1 MTIEN
6 NISNSPFQDLL
17 IVDIG
22 GTVSTGFAGK
32 LFADYGARVVNL
44 EPHEG
49 FATRKIKPYLQNGN
63 SAMHGYLHAN
73 KESVLVKDSLL
84 KHPAILKAD
93 LVLIDPSTLPDSIS
107 LNDFDVNVC
116 VVSWFG
122 LDGPYSK
129 YEGSNE
135 AIFALTGIMGMLG
148 ESDGP
153 PIIPTGFH
161 PQILGGLSAFN
172 GALGYL
178 FGQKEN
184 SQSATE
190 QKKFRIDASIFEANM
205 CLTDLGALSSYNGEP
220 PHERLGINRFF
231 PTYPLGIWPCKD
243 GWLGVTVLSPSQWHS
258 FCELL
263 ELQDLAL
270 NPKYGISANR
280 LYDAEIIEPQILEA
294 LSHHSAEELFYK
306 GQKMRI
312 PLARVPTMA
321 ELFDVDQYIYR
332 KAFSAIIDGETSYKA
347 PSIPFRLFDTPPKF
361 GGNVADLGSNNSL
374 WDGLNIDD
382 MSDQS
387 LIGDTVSELPLQ
399 GVTIVDLA
407 MGWAGPLAARNLA
420 DLGATVIKVEGCT
433 RFDWFRSWEAS
444 QEWIDDNGA
453 EKAINFIYV
462 NRNKLDVTLDFE
474 QQAGRDLLLKLIGE
488 ADAVIENYSG
498 GVMPKLKLDY
508 KVLSKINPELVMV
521 SMPAFG
527 STGPWSS
534 FRAYGSTVEQAAG
547 LPHLQGN
554 QQQPPTML
562 HVAFGDAIAGLYGTA
577 ALLTALFLK
586 KNTGQGQFVDL
597 SQSECL
603 LPSAIHGVLHQS
615 VKGSSPERQGNQR
628 TDHIIHGVFP
638 CRGDNN
644 WLLIQIISEHEWRKA
659 VCKISNLK
667 VFEGLNSDEIRSEVS
682 NIEKA
687 LSDWTKEGDARSL
700 MQKLRS
706 VGVKATV
713 LNGIADLME
722 EPHLVAREYMQFVE
736 REFVGVQPHP
746 SSPWRIDKSP
756 LPIRRSA
763 PTLGQHNYDVL
774 TGFLGLTADELASL
788 EESDIIG
795 NKPKLT
801 NLNK

>member
-22 GTVSTGFAGK
+22 GSISTGFTGK

-44 EPHEG
+44 EPHDG
-49 FATRKIKPYLQNGN
+49 FLTRKVEPFLSNGN

-73 KESVLVKDSLL
+73 KESVVVGESLL
-84 KHPAILKAD
+84 EHPAIRKAD
-93 LVLIDPSTLPDSIS
+93 LVLIDPSTLSDSIS
-107 LNDFDVNVC
+107 LDNFNVNVC
-116 VVSWFG
+116 VISWFG
-122 LDGPYSK
+122 LNGPYSD
-129 YEGSNE
+129 YEGSSE

-148 ESDGP
+148 ESDGQ

-172 GALGYL
+172 GALSYL
-178 FGQKEN
+178 LEQIKDPA
-184 SQSATE
+184 SAVE
-190 QKKFRIDASIFEANM
+190 KPKFCIDASIFEANM

-220 PHERLGINRFF
+220 PHKRLGINRFF
-231 PTYPLGIWPCKD
+231 PTYPLGIWPCRD
-243 GWLGVTVLSPSQWHS
+243 GWLGVTVLSPSQWGS

-263 ELQDLAL
+263 GLQELAL

-280 LYDAEIIEPQILEA
+280 LDDVEIIEPQILEA
-294 LSHHSAEELFYK
+294 LSRHSAEDLFYR

-312 PLARVPTMA
+312 PMARVPTMG
-321 ELFDVDQYIYR
+321 ELFDVDQYVHR
-332 KAFSAIIDGETSYKA
+332 KAFSTIVDGDTRYKV
-347 PSIPFRLFDTPPKF
+347 PSIPFRLYDTPPKF
-361 GGNVADLGSNNSL
+361 GGDVSDLGANSGL
-374 WDGLNIDD
+374 WNGL
-382 MSDQS
+382 SE
-387 LIGDTVSELPLQ
+387 DTAVRNLKGSMVSELPLE
-399 GVTIVDLA
+399 GITIIDLG

-444 QEWIDDNGA
+444 QEWIDNNGA

-474 QQAGRDLLLKLIGE
+474 QQAGRKLLLKLIGK

-508 KVLSKINPELVMV
+508 EVLSKINSKLVMV

-527 STGPWSS
+527 STGPWST

-554 QQQPPTML
+554 EQQPPTML

-577 ALLTALFLK
+577 ALLTALFHK

-615 VKGSSPERQGNQR
+615 VKGQPPERQSNR
-628 TDHIIHGVFP
+628 RSDHLIHGVFP
-638 CRGDNN
+638 CRGDNK
-644 WLLIQIISEHEWRKA
+644 WLLIQVMSETEWRKM
-659 VCKISNLK
+659 VKEISDLK
-667 VFEGLNSDEIRSEVS
+667 SFEGLGYNELRSEFS
-682 NIEKA
+682 NIEKV
-687 LSDWTKEGDARSL
+687 LSGWTKQGDARSL
-700 MQKLRS
+700 MEKLRS
-706 VGVKATV
+706 VGIKATV
-713 LNGIADLME
+713 LNEIADLME

-736 REFVGVQPHP
+736 RAFVGSQPHP
-746 SSPWRIDKSP
+746 SSPWRIAESP
-756 LPIRRSA
+756 LAVKHSA
-763 PTLGQHNYDVL
+763 PTLGQHNREVL
-774 TGFLGLTADELASL
+774 CDILGLPDDELASL
-788 EESDIIG
+788 EEKGIIG
-795 NKPKLT
+795 NKPKLA
-801 NLNK
+801 NFNK

>member
-1 MTIEN
+1 
-6 NISNSPFQDLL
+6 
-17 IVDIG
+17 
-22 GTVSTGFAGK
+22 
-32 LFADYGARVVNL
+32 
-44 EPHEG
+44 
-49 FATRKIKPYLQNGN
+49 
-63 SAMHGYLHAN
+63 
-73 KESVLVKDSLL
+73 
-84 KHPAILKAD
+84 
-93 LVLIDPSTLPDSIS
+93 
-107 LNDFDVNVC
+107 
-116 VVSWFG
+116 
-122 LDGPYSK
+122 
-129 YEGSNE
+129 
-135 AIFALTGIMGMLG
+135 
-148 ESDGP
+148 
-153 PIIPTGFH
+153 
-161 PQILGGLSAFN
+161 
-172 GALGYL
+172 
-178 FGQKEN
+178 
-184 SQSATE
+184 
-190 QKKFRIDASIFEANM
+190 
-205 CLTDLGALSSYNGEP
+205 
-220 PHERLGINRFF
+220 
-231 PTYPLGIWPCKD
+231 
-243 GWLGVTVLSPSQWHS
+243 
-258 FCELL
+258 
-263 ELQDLAL
+263 
-270 NPKYGISANR
+270 
-280 LYDAEIIEPQILEA
+280 
-294 LSHHSAEELFYK
+294 
-306 GQKMRI
+306 
-312 PLARVPTMA
+312 
-321 ELFDVDQYIYR
+321 
-332 KAFSAIIDGETSYKA
+332 
-347 PSIPFRLFDTPPKF
+347 
-361 GGNVADLGSNNSL
+361 
-374 WDGLNIDD
+374 
-382 MSDQS
+382 
-387 LIGDTVSELPLQ
+387 
-399 GVTIVDLA
+399 
-407 MGWAGPLAARNLA
+407 
-420 DLGATVIKVEGCT
+420 
-433 RFDWFRSWEAS
+433 
-444 QEWIDDNGA
+444 
-453 EKAINFIYV
+453 
-462 NRNKLDVTLDFE
+462 
-474 QQAGRDLLLKLIGE
+474 
-488 ADAVIENYSG
+488 
-498 GVMPKLKLDY
+498 
-508 KVLSKINPELVMV
+508 MV

-577 ALLTALFLK
+577 ALLTALFHK

-628 TDHIIHGVFP
+628 TDHIVHGVFP

-659 VCKISNLK
+659 VCEISNLK
-667 VFEGLNSDEIRSEVS
+667 VFEGLNSDGLRSEVS